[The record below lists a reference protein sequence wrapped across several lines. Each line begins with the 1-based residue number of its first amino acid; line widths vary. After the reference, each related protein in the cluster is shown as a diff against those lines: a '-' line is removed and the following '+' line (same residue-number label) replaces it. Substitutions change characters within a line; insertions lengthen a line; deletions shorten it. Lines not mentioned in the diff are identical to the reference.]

1 MKLTLSWLA
10 LGLISMADAWNNGTH
25 AWNSTTAWEITTGN
39 EYCGGH
45 WKYNCQDGHPYH
57 APEPIIYWT
66 LLEDQTIQ
74 SSGTYKI
81 SSSQSKSAMERM
93 MEKTRT
99 RNKVSVAANISASAT
114 IGAYKVAGEITAAY
128 EGSFQDENA
137 RNLTTKTNVATT
149 MSDEFE
155 VPAGTYGMAVVEMKM
170 LVYRTNATGDKLFR
184 LTYPTG
190 QMIVGGFNKNDFNT
204 QILDDSFMSI
214 ARNFGV
220 KTYSEDDIM
229 QMAMN
234 VPTLN
239 TENIKKSSIKL
250 IDYNESY
257 QLFNTVFKGS
267 LLSSTKATKY
277 KKSTVTCVTDTN
289 NYEWSF
295 WQFERRGRGYVIK
308 NAYHRN
314 YILKGPTS
322 SQPTSTKFTAAFT
335 TGKISNSD
343 IFSIINLGNNM
354 IKIKSASGAYL
365 NSFEPKQCSFSEN
378 IKYPA
383 GMSSTGAD
391 IWLLRPKN
399 LYFRLMGA

>member
-1 MKLTLSWLA
+1 M
-10 LGLISMADAWNNGTH
+10 G
-25 AWNSTTAWEITTGN
+25 
-39 EYCGGH
+39 
-45 WKYNCQDGHPYH
+45 
-57 APEPIIYWT
+57 
-66 LLEDQTIQ
+66 
-74 SSGTYKI
+74 
-81 SSSQSKSAMERM
+81 
-93 MEKTRT
+93 
-99 RNKVSVAANISASAT
+99 
-114 IGAYKVAGEITAAY
+114 
-128 EGSFQDENA
+128 
-137 RNLTTKTNVATT
+137 NLTTETNVATT

-229 QMAMN
+229 KMAMH

-267 LLSSTKATKY
+267 LLSSMKATKY

-295 WQFERRGRGYVIK
+295 WQFERRPWLRHQERLPQELHPERTHLFTAHLYKVHCSLHHWKNIK
-308 NAYHRN
+308 LR
-314 YILKGPTS
+314 YIL
-322 SQPTSTKFTAAFT
+322 
-335 TGKISNSD
+335 D
-343 IFSIINLGNNM
+343 
-354 IKIKSASGAYL
+354 Y
-365 NSFEPKQCSFSEN
+365 
-378 IKYPA
+378 
-383 GMSSTGAD
+383 
-391 IWLLRPKN
+391 
-399 LYFRLMGA
+399 

>member
-1 MKLTLSWLA
+1 MLFFNL
-10 LGLISMADAWNNGTH
+10 
-25 AWNSTTAWEITTGN
+25 
-39 EYCGGH
+39 
-45 WKYNCQDGHPYH
+45 DGHPYH
-57 APEPIIYWT
+57 APESIIYWT

-229 QMAMN
+229 KMAMH

-267 LLSSTKATKY
+267 LLSSMKATKY

-343 IFSIINLGNNM
+343 IFSIINLGNNR